1 MHDPHD
7 PQASPRPRQEVTL
20 AHIAKLAGVSA
31 PTVSKVINGHP
42 GVASSTR
49 RRIEELVREHG
60 WRRRPDTTESSAVVE
75 VVFESLD
82 SLWALELI
90 RGMDEVTQAYG
101 IVVGLTD
108 MRGRRSPHSGWI
120 DQVLARRPI
129 GVIAVSAD
137 IGERQRARL
146 ASRSI
151 PLIALDPRGE
161 PDHSVPSVG
170 ATNWNGGL
178 SATRHLLELGHRR
191 IAMINGPDTLMCCR
205 ARLDGYRAAMDAAGV
220 PVDPALVRSGPLYVE
235 GGRAEA
241 AALLK
246 LPEPPTAVFAANDL
260 QALGV
265 YQAAHRAGLR
275 IPEDL
280 SVVGFDDLPLAQWA
294 DPPMTTVRQPLR
306 KMGTVAAEMV
316 MALAAGKTLAEDRVE
331 LATRLEVRSSTA
343 ASPRPPR
350 LGRH

>member
-1 MHDPHD
+1 MTALPRDPH
-7 PQASPRPRQEVTL
+7 AAPRPGQEVTL

-42 GVASSTR
+42 GVSSSTR
-49 RRIEELVREHG
+49 RRIEDLVKEHG
-60 WRRRPDTTESSAVVE
+60 WRRRPDPTESSAVVE

-101 IVVGLTD
+101 MVLGLTD
-108 MRGRRSPHSGWI
+108 MRGRRSPHAGWI
-120 DQVLARRPI
+120 DQVLARRPL

-137 IGERQRARL
+137 IGERQRDRL

-151 PLIALDPRGE
+151 PLVALDPRGE
-161 PDHSVPSVG
+161 PDHHVPSVG

-178 SATRHLLELGHRR
+178 SATRHLLKLGHRR
-191 IAMINGPDTLMCCR
+191 IAMVNGPATLMCCR
-205 ARLDGYRAAMDAAGV
+205 ARLDGYRAALDAAGV
-220 PVDPALVRSGPLYVE
+220 PADPDLVRTAPLYVE
-235 GGRAEA
+235 GGRIQGT
-241 AALLK
+241 ALLE

-275 IPEDL
+275 VPQDL

-294 DPPMTTVRQPLR
+294 DPPMTTVHQPLR
-306 KMGTVAAEMV
+306 KMGTAAAQMV
-316 MALAAGKTLAEDRVE
+316 MALASGTAPAEDRVE

-343 ASPRPPR
+343 SPARP
-350 LGRH
+350 G

>member
-1 MHDPHD
+1 MTATPQDPYEE
-7 PQASPRPRQEVTL
+7 PRPRPVVTL

-42 GVASSTR
+42 GVAAGTR
-49 RRIEELVREHG
+49 RRVEELVREHG
-60 WRRRPDTTESSAVVE
+60 WRRRPDTVESSAVVE

-90 RGMDEVTQAYG
+90 RGMDEVVQDCG
-101 IVVGLTD
+101 MVLGLTD
-108 MRGRRSPHSGWI
+108 MRGRHSPHAGWI
-120 DQVLARRPI
+120 DQVLARRPA

-137 IGERQRARL
+137 LGERQRARL
-146 ASRSI
+146 ASRAI
-151 PLIALDPRGE
+151 PLVALDPRGE
-161 PDHSVPSVG
+161 PGHDVPSVG
-170 ATNWNGGL
+170 ATNWTGGL
-178 SATRHLLELGHRR
+178 AATRHLLELGHRR
-191 IAMINGPDTLMCCR
+191 IAVITGPVTLMCCR
-205 ARLDGYRAAMDAAGV
+205 ARLDGYRAALDSAGV
-220 PVDPALVRSGPLYVE
+220 PVDPGLVRTGPLYVE
-235 GGRAEA
+235 GGRTHAQELL
-241 AALLK
+241 AL
-246 LPEPPTAVFAANDL
+246 PDPPTAIFAANDL

-275 IPEDL
+275 VPEDL

-316 MALAAGKTLAEDRVE
+316 LALASRRAPVEDRVE

-343 ASPRPPR
+343 P
-350 LGRH
+350 LG

>member
-1 MHDPHD
+1 MTDQHA
-7 PQASPRPRQEVTL
+7 ASRPRQEVTL

-49 RRIEELVREHG
+49 RRIEDLVREHG
-60 WRRRPDTTESSAVVE
+60 WRRRPDTGESSAVVE

-90 RGMDEVTQAYG
+90 RGMDEVTQAD
-101 IVVGLTD
+101 GLVLGLID
-108 MRGRRSPHSGWI
+108 MRGRRTPHEGWT
-120 DQVLARRPI
+120 DQALARRPLGI
-129 GVIAVSAD
+129 IAVSAD
-137 IGERQRARL
+137 IAERQRDRL

-151 PLIALDPRGE
+151 PLVALDPRGE
-161 PDHSVPSVG
+161 PEHGVPSVG

-191 IAMINGPDTLMCCR
+191 IAMVNGPDTLMCCR
-205 ARLDGYRAAMDAAGV
+205 ARLDGYRAALDAAGV
-220 PVDPALVRSGPLYVE
+220 PPDPSLVRTAPLYVE
-235 GGRAEA
+235 GGRTEA
-241 AALLK
+241 AALLAS
-246 LPEPPTAVFAANDL
+246 PDRPTAVFAANDL

-275 IPEDL
+275 VPEDL

-306 KMGTVAAEMV
+306 KMGAAAARMV
-316 MALAAGKTLAEDRVE
+316 LALAAGAAPGEDRVE
-331 LATRLEVRSSTA
+331 LATRLEVRASTA
-343 ASPRPPR
+343 PPTHLPMR
-350 LGRH
+350 

>member
-1 MHDPHD
+1 VTATPHD
-7 PQASPRPRQEVTL
+7 PYAAPRSRPEVTL

-42 GVASSTR
+42 GVAAGTR
-49 RRIEELVREHG
+49 RRVEELVQEYG
-60 WRRRPDTTESSAVVE
+60 WRRRPDAVDSSAVVE

-90 RGMDEVTQAYG
+90 RGMDEVVQDRG
-101 IVVGLTD
+101 MILGLTD

-120 DQVLARRPI
+120 DQVLARRPV

-137 IGERQRARL
+137 LSERQRARL

-151 PLIALDPRGE
+151 PLVALDPRGE
-161 PDHSVPSVG
+161 PDHDVPSVG

-178 SATRHLLELGHRR
+178 AATRHLLELGHRR

-205 ARLDGYRAAMDAAGV
+205 ARLDGYRAALDSAGI
-220 PVDPALVRSGPLYVE
+220 PADPGLVCTGPLYVE
-235 GGRAEA
+235 GGRTQAQ
-241 AALLK
+241 ALLA
-246 LPEPPTAVFAANDL
+246 LPDPPTAIFAANDL

-275 IPEDL
+275 VPEDL

-294 DPPMTTVRQPLR
+294 DPPMTTVRQPLQ
-306 KMGTVAAEMV
+306 KMGTAAAEMV
-316 MALAAGKTLAEDRVE
+316 LALASRRTPVEDRVE
-331 LATRLEVRSSTA
+331 LATRLHVRSSTA
-343 ASPRPPR
+343 P
-350 LGRH
+350 LV

>member
-1 MHDPHD
+1 MTATPRDPH
-7 PQASPRPRQEVTL
+7 PRQEVTL
-20 AHIAKLAGVSA
+20 AHIARLAGVSA

-49 RRIEELVREHG
+49 RRIEDLVREHG
-60 WRRRPDTTESSAVVE
+60 WRRRPDTGESSAVVE

-101 IVVGLTD
+101 MVLGLTD
-108 MRGRRSPHSGWI
+108 MRGRRSPHAGWI
-120 DQVLARRPI
+120 DQVLARRPL

-137 IGERQRARL
+137 ITERHHDRL
-146 ASRSI
+146 ASRNI

-161 PDHSVPSVG
+161 PEHGVPSVG

-191 IAMINGPDTLMCCR
+191 IAMVNGPDTLMCCR
-205 ARLDGYRAAMDAAGV
+205 ARLDGYRAALDAAGV
-220 PVDPALVRSGPLYVE
+220 PADPDLVRTAPLYVE
-235 GGRAEA
+235 GGRMQGT
-241 AALLK
+241 ALLE

-275 IPEDL
+275 VPEDL

-294 DPPMTTVRQPLR
+294 DPPMTTVRQPLQ
-306 KMGTVAAEMV
+306 KMGAAAARMV
-316 MALAAGKTLAEDRVE
+316 LTLASGAALGEDRVE
-331 LATRLEVRSSTA
+331 LATRLEVRASTA
-343 ASPRPPR
+343 SPARFHR
-350 LGRH
+350 G